1 MPPPN
6 HPLPRYG
13 DGRRMRI
20 GILGGSFNP
29 AHAGH
34 LHFARTALRRL
45 RLHQVWLLVSPGNP
59 LKDAS
64 TLAALPLRLASAACI
79 ADGRRIVATDIE
91 RHLHTRYTLDT
102 LRALRIRFPRARF
115 VWLMGADNFVQFPR
129 WRGWRGIAR
138 ETPFAILPRPSY
150 NRAAL
155 AGQAARRFGH
165 ARHTA
170 AGASALPFAKPPAW
184 AFLGGREDASSATA
198 LRSHGIM
205 PNQGQSAGER
215 LSPASRLRPSTRARS
230 KPRPSGES
238 PKRP

>member
-1 MPPPN
+1 
-6 HPLPRYG
+6 
-13 DGRRMRI
+13 MRI

-45 RLHQVWLLVSPGNP
+45 RLDQVWLLVSPGNP
-59 LKDAS
+59 LKDAN
-64 TLAALPLRLASAACI
+64 TLAALPVRLASAARI
-79 ADGRRIVATDIE
+79 ADGRRIIATDIE

-129 WRGWRGIAR
+129 WRGWRGIAGT
-138 ETPFAILPRPSY
+138 TPFAILPRPSY
-150 NRAAL
+150 NRVAL
-155 AGQAARRFGH
+155 AGQAARRFAH
-165 ARHTA
+165 ARHSA
-170 AGASALPFAKPPAW
+170 AGASALPLAKPPRW
-184 AFLGGREDASSATA
+184 VFLGGREDASSATA
-198 LRSHGIM
+198 LRKQGAT
-205 PNQGQSAGER
+205 PNPDTSAGER
-215 LSPASRLRPSTRARS
+215 LSPASPLRPPKRERP